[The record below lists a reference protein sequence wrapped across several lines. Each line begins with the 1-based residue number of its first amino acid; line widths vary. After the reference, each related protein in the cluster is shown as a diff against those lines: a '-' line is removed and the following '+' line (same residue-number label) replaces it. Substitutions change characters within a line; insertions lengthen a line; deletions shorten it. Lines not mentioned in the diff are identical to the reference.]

1 MADLE
6 DAYSDLGG
14 RSYSLPSGTSQLS
27 SYGQRVYGRP
37 VESVSSIDTDL
48 QTERALL
55 AVEQQKA
62 STVRQLR
69 DTALASMNLREKN
82 RIEEQAGYVASKLT
96 DIDPHA
102 ADFENQITTLY
113 SQFPYGFRDQAINS
127 AINFKRDIRKQYD
140 LVNQNMQREE
150 NLQARAAQR
159 AEDMQTKAQQEQEFR
174 EYQTFSKSL
183 SPFYQQDFLAEE
195 EKAKQA
201 AKAEGREFGMEDRRG
216 LMASFT
222 QRQAQEKV
230 EQDLKNADL
239 NPDDFRT
246 DSGFDYAG
254 ARKALFDFGKRDKQ
268 MSEAR
273 SIISTLGPSIQ
284 KRDERSEEVPKEER
298 DLYQRAIGT
307 MTRLMDT
314 KVAATPAAPPAVGG
328 AAPTSPQPIVIRGDS
343 SDPTV
348 VQQLKQLKAGDTV
361 TLNDK
366 TRTWTETDVQGAIGL
381 PEPKVEEKPVK
392 LENVPTPSLKGLLV
406 PATEGS
412 KEEDVLSFSRPD
424 TLRAQPEVVS
434 VIAQFYPNG
443 VDLIKTKQQ
452 LNAQIRK
459 AAEDQYNAQVRSA
472 QEAGN
477 SSRVLKLTSDKQ
489 KIINSFVNTQ
499 DLTGIIKRAAVAPLA
514 EKRMRLEKT
523 STMSRPENLPEL
535 IRQIDT
541 LEKASRALAFE
552 IDLRLN
558 PEPVTTG

>member
-14 RSYSLPSGTSQLS
+14 RSYSLPSGTSGLS

-62 STVRQLR
+62 SAVRQLR

-102 ADFENQITTLY
+102 DDFENQITTLY

-273 SIISTLGPSIQ
+273 SIITALKPSIDRRQ
-284 KRDERSEEVPKEER
+284 NLQEEVPQEE
-298 DLYQRAIGT
+298 LNLLNKALST
-307 MTRLMDT
+307 MTRLMDAKGAAT
-314 KVAATPAAPPAVGG
+314 PATPAAPPAGG
-328 AAPTSPQPIVIRGDS
+328 EAATAVKKITSENILTEVQNLKPGDRVQFGDAQERVITEEDIQKAAQVQP
-343 SDPTV
+343 
-348 VQQLKQLKAGDTV
+348 
-361 TLNDK
+361 
-366 TRTWTETDVQGAIGL
+366 
-381 PEPKVEEKPVK
+381 PKEEVK
-392 LENVPTPSLKGLLV
+392 LPKLEGANPFKIVDRGV
-406 PATEGS
+406 PATNKS
-412 KEEDVLSFSRPD
+412 KVIISTNNPIVREVYPAGIDIQGTVAKYTDGLRNVAESEFDKQVAAAQMAGKSDVVRKFINDKKKLITEFAESQLKTNDIQMVVASPL
-424 TLRAQPEVVS
+424 LRQMAALNKQLQSTKDPQELAKITARYNEIESAKKELDFEVYKAIDPEYTVMS
-434 VIAQFYPNG
+434 G
-443 VDLIKTKQQ
+443 
-452 LNAQIRK
+452 
-459 AAEDQYNAQVRSA
+459 
-472 QEAGN
+472 
-477 SSRVLKLTSDKQ
+477 LTSQ
-489 KIINSFVNTQ
+489 F
-499 DLTGIIKRAAVAPLA
+499 
-514 EKRMRLEKT
+514 
-523 STMSRPENLPEL
+523 
-535 IRQIDT
+535 
-541 LEKASRALAFE
+541 
-552 IDLRLN
+552 
-558 PEPVTTG
+558 

>member
-14 RSYSLPSGTSQLS
+14 RSYSLPSGTSGLS

-201 AKAEGREFGMEDRRG
+201 AREQGREFGMEDRRG

-273 SIISTLGPSIQ
+273 SIITTLKPSIDRRQ
-284 KRDERSEEVPKEER
+284 NLGEEVPQEE
-298 DLYQRAIGT
+298 LNLLNKALST

-314 KVAATPAAPPAVGG
+314 KAAATPAAPPAGG
-328 AAPTSPQPIVIRGDS
+328 EAAPAVKKITTENVLTEVQNLKPGDMVQFGDAQERVITEEDIQKAAQVQP
-343 SDPTV
+343 
-348 VQQLKQLKAGDTV
+348 
-361 TLNDK
+361 
-366 TRTWTETDVQGAIGL
+366 
-381 PEPKVEEKPVK
+381 PKEEVK
-392 LENVPTPSLKGLLV
+392 LPKLEGTNPFKIVDRGV
-406 PATEGS
+406 PATNKS
-412 KEEDVLSFSRPD
+412 KVIISTNNPIVREVYPAGIDIQGTVAKYTD
-424 TLRAQPEVVS
+424 GLRNVAESEFDKQVAAAQMAGKSGVVRKLINDKKKLITEFAESQLKTNDIQMVVASPLLREMAALNKQIKSTKDRQELAKITARYNEIESAKKELDFEVYKAIDPEYTVMS
-434 VIAQFYPNG
+434 G
-443 VDLIKTKQQ
+443 
-452 LNAQIRK
+452 
-459 AAEDQYNAQVRSA
+459 
-472 QEAGN
+472 
-477 SSRVLKLTSDKQ
+477 LTSQ
-489 KIINSFVNTQ
+489 F
-499 DLTGIIKRAAVAPLA
+499 
-514 EKRMRLEKT
+514 
-523 STMSRPENLPEL
+523 
-535 IRQIDT
+535 
-541 LEKASRALAFE
+541 
-552 IDLRLN
+552 
-558 PEPVTTG
+558 